1 MTPSPSIWRTLSV
14 AWIAIVT
21 VGYLHGIA
29 QRLLAHLPH

>member
-1 MTPSPSIWRTLSV
+1 MNPLGPIWRSLSI